1 MRVPPQP
8 GEAAAKSPEADP
20 DPNRTTNRKGAGR
33 GGCIG
38 DGNEAGGCRPWRGG
52 GGAFSKRPGR
62 LRGKGCAGPARPRRR
77 AAGGGSAL
85 RPGEGGTAAAA
96 APPGAGARPAPP
108 HPRCRPAGAGGASRA
123 AELPATGR
131 PRHKSACQGGGNYG
145 AVKKSARWMVMKDDY
160 YFCCCFNG
168 KPEVASRSQR
178 ATVLGG
184 VVRVSG
190 LWLHPTRT
198 VSSLQT
204 CLTPGRGAPGG
215 CGVPGRG

>member
-1 MRVPPQP
+1 
-8 GEAAAKSPEADP
+8 
-20 DPNRTTNRKGAGR
+20 
-33 GGCIG
+33 
-38 DGNEAGGCRPWRGG
+38 
-52 GGAFSKRPGR
+52 
-62 LRGKGCAGPARPRRR
+62 
-77 AAGGGSAL
+77 
-85 RPGEGGTAAAA
+85 
-96 APPGAGARPAPP
+96 
-108 HPRCRPAGAGGASRA
+108 
-123 AELPATGR
+123 
-131 PRHKSACQGGGNYG
+131 
-145 AVKKSARWMVMKDDY
+145 MVMKDDY

-215 CGVPGRG
+215 CGVPGRGWPRPGAPGCPKLRFARVESGAGWKPVREQGLILKAPGPTQGHGVMCLAHNNTNHRKIQSPAAKLQNIKSQETNRLETRVSQPSSPTHTHKSLISDRFIAFTYLLVHLSGYRARHPGSEYLQW